1 MDALVSR
8 ALMIRLSLQPSP
20 DSETSAFSNIRAFS
34 NRCAG
39 LFPFRIS
46 ASSCSRSSALN
57 RTTYLFTEISFAAM
71 IASVVPTV
79 DESESSNPFNLVEA
93 GDYTPK
99 HGSWLD
105 LAESELGVLST
116 QCLDRRIP
124 DKQTLIDE
132 IAGWEH
138 DRNLHHT

>member
-20 DSETSAFSNIRAFS
+20 GSETSAFSNIRAFS

-46 ASSCSRSSALN
+46 ASSCPRSSALN

-71 IASVVPTV
+71 IASVVHTA
-79 DESESSNPFNLVEA
+79 DQANHEFLSN
-93 GDYTPK
+93 
-99 HGSWLD
+99 WLKRATSRRSLLEGIGTTAFL
-105 LAESELGVLST
+105 LAFHLPV
-116 QCLDRRIP
+116 
-124 DKQTLIDE
+124 
-132 IAGWEH
+132 
-138 DRNLHHT
+138 

>member
-1 MDALVSR
+1 MINDVEFDDFVFQQPQAPARASLGWLGTRQGNQFGFLLAVKNPRHRRHR
-8 ALMIRLSLQPSP
+8 ALLATQHRL
-20 DSETSAFSNIRAFS
+20 EAFLH
-34 NRCAG
+34 RCAG

-93 GDYTPK
+93 GD
-99 HGSWLD
+99 
-105 LAESELGVLST
+105 
-116 QCLDRRIP
+116 
-124 DKQTLIDE
+124 
-132 IAGWEH
+132 
-138 DRNLHHT
+138 

>member
-34 NRCAG
+34 TRCAE

-46 ASSCSRSSALN
+46 ASSRSRSSALN

-71 IASVVPTV
+71 IASVVHAA
-79 DESESSNPFNLVEA
+79 DEANHQILSIWLKRATSARIRTGDFLDRVHDNGENRPVRPWCRTGVSESNRTRLATA
-93 GDYTPK
+93 GTFAY
-99 HGSWLD
+99 
-105 LAESELGVLST
+105 
-116 QCLDRRIP
+116 
-124 DKQTLIDE
+124 
-132 IAGWEH
+132 
-138 DRNLHHT
+138 

>member
-93 GDYTPK
+93 GDR
-99 HGSWLD
+99 HHLGSD
-105 LAESELGVLST
+105 EPIGPVQCAVTGLA
-116 QCLDRRIP
+116 CRRIVP
-124 DKQTLIDE
+124 ARLARQNRD
-132 IAGWEH
+132 GVG
-138 DRNLHHT
+138 R

>member
-34 NRCAG
+34 NRCAE

-46 ASSCSRSSALN
+46 ASSRSPSSALN

-93 GDYTPK
+93 GD
-99 HGSWLD
+99 
-105 LAESELGVLST
+105 
-116 QCLDRRIP
+116 
-124 DKQTLIDE
+124 
-132 IAGWEH
+132 
-138 DRNLHHT
+138 